1 MFIFID
7 FVKIKIF
14 NTIGKEV
21 ATLVNNELLPGEYL
35 INYNTENSPTGLYFY
50 QLIINNILIETKK
63 MLLIK

>member
-35 INYNTENSPTGLYFY
+35 INYNAENSPTGLYFY